1 MTATSTSTDQ
11 PTVTLPSNTGLDF
24 SQIKAERMELW
35 RATIDAELQQSITE
49 AANLR
54 QKILESKTEVK
65 RKYYNKKFKKV
76 SDTVMQLLVVQNQLP
91 PREATTN
98 DNSDVDSTTA

>member
-1 MTATSTSTDQ
+1 MSASSTSTEQ
-11 PTVTLPSNTGLDF
+11 PVVTLSNDAGVDF
-24 SQIKAERMELW
+24 SQIRADRMELW

-54 QKILESKTEVK
+54 QKISESKTDVK

-76 SDTVMQLLVVQNQLP
+76 SDTVMQLLAVQNQLP
-91 PREATTN
+91 PREAPT
-98 DNSDVDSTTA
+98 DNESDVGSPTA